1 MEISFNTPNRGNAFQ
16 NNWAYQFLNQNN
28 QASRREKVDF
38 VLSKA
43 HELEEQA
50 ERMSKKIEI
59 KNK

>member
-43 HELEEQA
+43 HELEE
-50 ERMSKKIEI
+50 
-59 KNK
+59 